1 MIFNSYFE
9 TAWNPGMLSIEVMS
23 HSTSVRFLGSSHW
36 IWPRNCKTVS
46 ATSLRYLYNLE
57 WAAGNPGML
66 SVEVKS
72 HSTSVRFLRC
82 SHWIW
87 LRIFKTVSAIPW
99 NICTIWSVQQGR
111 LNWRGKSVLVMA
123 CEIVTFLRTKQ
134 KIFFQAGVCLEI
146 VQ

>member
-9 TAWNPGMLSIEVMS
+9 TSWNPGMLSIAVMS

-36 IWPRNCKTVS
+36 IWLRNCKTVS
-46 ATSLRYLYNLE
+46 ATSLKYLYNLE
-57 WAAGNPGML
+57 WATGNPGIL

-72 HSTSVRFLRC
+72 HSTSVRYLRC

-87 LRIFKTVSAIPW
+87 LRICKTVSATSLKYLYNLECAAGKAELKWQISSCQGLW
-99 NICTIWSVQQGR
+99 NCNLPQNKTS
-111 LNWRGKSVLVMA
+111 
-123 CEIVTFLRTKQ
+123 
-134 KIFFQAGVCLEI
+134 FFQAGVCLEI